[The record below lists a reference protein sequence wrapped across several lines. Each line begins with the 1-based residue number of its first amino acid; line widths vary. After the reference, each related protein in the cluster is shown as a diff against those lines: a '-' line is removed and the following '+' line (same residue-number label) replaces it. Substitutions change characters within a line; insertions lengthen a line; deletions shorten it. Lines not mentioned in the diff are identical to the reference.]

1 MPKFAASIFTLIN
14 KTMSEQIIVKERDE
28 VIVRFSGDSGDG
40 MQLAGNIFSTVSA
53 TVGNDICTFPDYPA
67 DIRAPQ
73 GSLTGVSGFQVHIGS
88 GKVYTPGDLC
98 DVLVA
103 MNAAALKTQYR
114 YAKPDATIII
124 DTDSFGPADLK
135 KAAFATEDP
144 LAEMNIDADRVVA
157 CPITQM
163 VKDCLAD
170 SGMEPKAVL
179 KCRNMFALGLVCWLF
194 DRDLNVAFNYLREK
208 FAKKPALAEANIKV
222 IQAGYDYGHNTH
234 SSATNVY
241 RVETKHKVPGRYM
254 DITGNK
260 ATAYGFIAAAEKAG
274 LKLYLGS
281 YPITPAT
288 DVLHELSKHKSL
300 GVTTVQCEDE
310 IAGCASAVG
319 ASFAGALAVTST
331 SGPGIC
337 LKSEAMNLAV
347 IMELPLV
354 VLDVQRGGPATGLP
368 TKSEQTDLLQVLFGR
383 NGESPMP
390 VLAATSPTDCFDAAY
405 MACKIAL
412 EHMTPVVLLTDA
424 FVANGS
430 GAFRLPNLAEY
441 AAINPPYV
449 PEELKGTWTPYQRQE
464 ENGVRYWA
472 VPGRE
477 GFQHILGGLEKD
489 NKTGAIST
497 DPENHDLMTRLR
509 QQKIDAIPVPD
520 LVVEGDAEDAEL
532 LIVGFGGTYGHLH
545 AAMDEM
551 RATGKKVALA
561 HFKYINPLPKNTA
574 EVLRKYPKVVV
585 AEQNSGQLAAWL
597 RMKVD
602 RFSPCQYNE
611 VKGQPF
617 STNQLINVFTKMM
630 EE

>member
-1 MPKFAASIFTLIN
+1 MA
-14 KTMSEQIIVKERDE
+14 EQLEVKELDQ
-28 VIVRFSGDSGDG
+28 VVVRFSGDSGDG

-53 TVGNDICTFPDYPA
+53 TVGNGISTFPDYPA

-73 GSLTGVSGFQVHIGS
+73 GSLTGVSGFQVHIGA
-88 GKVYTPGDLC
+88 GRVYTPGDKC

-114 YAKPDATIII
+114 YAKPGATIII
-124 DTDSFGPADLK
+124 DTDSFGPKDLE
-135 KAAFATEDP
+135 KAQFKTDDYLGEMGIDP
-144 LAEMNIDADRVVA
+144 DRVIQ
-157 CPITQM
+157 CPLTTM

-170 SGMEPKAVL
+170 TGMDNKAML

-194 DRDLNVAFNYLREK
+194 DRDLNLVANFLKEK
-208 FAKKPALAEANIKV
+208 FAKKPAIAEANIKV

-234 SSATNVY
+234 SSTINVY
-241 RVETKHKVPGRYM
+241 RVESKEKVPGRYM

-288 DVLHELSKHKSL
+288 DVLHELSKHKSC
-300 GVTTVQCEDE
+300 GVITVQCEDE
-310 IAGCASAVG
+310 ISGCASALG
-319 ASFAGALAVTST
+319 ASFAGALGVTST

-390 VLAATSPTDCFDAAY
+390 VMAATSPTDCFDAAY
-405 MACKIAL
+405 QASKMAL

-430 GAFRLPNLAEY
+430 GAFRLPDITKLD
-441 AAINPPYV
+441 AINPPYV
-449 PEELKGTWTPYQRQE
+449 PEELKGKWTPYMRT
-464 ENGVRYWA
+464 ENGTRYWA

-477 GFQHILGGLEKD
+477 GFAHILGGLEKD
-489 NKTGAIST
+489 SNTGAIST
-497 DPENHDLMTRLR
+497 NPENHDLMTRLR
-509 QQKIDAIPVPD
+509 QQKIANIQVPD
-520 LVVEGDAEDAEL
+520 LEVEGDTDDAQL
-532 LIVGFGGTYGHLH
+532 LIVGFGSTYGHLRS
-545 AAMDEM
+545 AMDEL
-551 RATGKKVALA
+551 RQKGYKVAQT
-561 HFKYINPLPKNTA
+561 HFKYLNPLPKNTA
-574 EVLRKYPKVVV
+574 DVLKKYKKVVV
-585 AEQNSGQLAAWL
+585 AEQNMGQLAAYL

-602 RFSPCQYNE
+602 NFVPFQFNQ

-617 STNQLINVFTKMM
+617 VV
-630 EE
+630 EELVNAFEEIIKK

>member
-1 MPKFAASIFTLIN
+1 MEI
-14 KTMSEQIIVKERDE
+14 KELDN
-28 VIVRFSGDSGDG
+28 VVVRFSGDSGDG

-53 TVGNDICTFPDYPA
+53 TVGNSISTFPDYPA

-73 GSLTGVSGFQVHIGS
+73 GSLTGVSGFQVHVGAS
-88 GKVYTPGDLC
+88 EVYTPGDLC

-114 YAKPDATIII
+114 YAKPGAAIII
-124 DTDSFGPADLK
+124 DTDAFGPKDLE
-135 KAAFATEDP
+135 KAEFATDDP
-144 LAEMNIDADRVVA
+144 IAEMGIDPDRVIA
-157 CPITQM
+157 CPLTTM
-163 VKDCLAD
+163 VKDCLKD
-170 SGMEPKAVL
+170 SGMDMKSIS

-194 DRDLNVAFNYLREK
+194 DRDLEVAFNFLREK
-208 FAKKPALAEANIKV
+208 FAKKPGVADANIKV
-222 IQAGYDYGHNTH
+222 IQAGYDFGHNTH
-234 SSATNVY
+234 SSVANVY
-241 RVETKHKVPGRYM
+241 RIETKKKVPGRYM

-260 ATAYGFIAAAEKAG
+260 ATAYGLIAAAEKAG

-300 GVTTVQCEDE
+300 GVVTVQCEDE
-310 IAGCASAVG
+310 ISGCASALG

-337 LKSEAMNLAV
+337 LKSEAMNLGV

-390 VLAATSPTDCFDAAY
+390 VMAAASPTDCFDAAY
-405 MACKIAL
+405 EASKMAL

-430 GAFRLPNLAEY
+430 GAFRLPDLSEY
-441 AAINPPYV
+441 PAIQPPYV
-449 PEELKGTWTPYQRQE
+449 PEELRGQWTPYMRA
-464 ENGVRYWA
+464 ENGTRYWA

-477 GFQHILGGLEKD
+477 GFEHILGGLEKD
-489 NKTGAIST
+489 DKTGAIST
-497 DPENHDLMTRLR
+497 NPENHDLMTRKR
-509 QQKIDAIPVPD
+509 AAKVANIPVPD
-520 LVVEGDAEDAEL
+520 LEVLGDKDDAEL
-532 LIVGFGGTYGHLH
+532 LIVGFGGTYGHLR
-545 AAMDEM
+545 AAMDEL
-551 RATGKKVALA
+551 RAAGHKVALA
-561 HFKYINPLPKNTA
+561 HFRYINPLPKNTA
-574 EVLRKYPKVVV
+574 EVLLRYPRVVV
-585 AEQNSGQLAAWL
+585 AEQNMGQLAAWL
-597 RMKVD
+597 RMKVNGFVP
-602 RFSPCQYNE
+602 RQYNE

-617 STNQLINVFTKMM
+617 IVSELTQFFTELLTK
-630 EE
+630 

>member
-1 MPKFAASIFTLIN
+1 MADSL
-14 KTMSEQIIVKERDE
+14 EVKELDQ
-28 VIVRFSGDSGDG
+28 VVVRFSGDSGDG

-53 TVGNDICTFPDYPA
+53 TVGNSISTFPDYPA

-73 GSLTGVSGFQVHIGS
+73 GSLTGVSGFQVHIGAS
-88 GKVYTPGDLC
+88 AVFTPGDLC

-103 MNAAALKTQYR
+103 MNAAALKTQYK
-114 YAKPDATIII
+114 YAKPNATIII
-124 DTDSFGPADLK
+124 DTDSFGPNDLK
-135 KAAFATEDP
+135 KAAFETEDP
-144 LAEMNIDADRVVA
+144 LKEMGIDPDRVIA
-157 CPITQM
+157 CPLTSM
-163 VKDCLAD
+163 VKDCLAE
-170 SGMEPKAVL
+170 SGMDLKSIM

-194 DRDLNVAFNYLREK
+194 SRDLEIAFNFLREK
-208 FAKKPALAEANIKV
+208 FAKKPAIAEANIKV

-234 SSATNVY
+234 SSAANVY
-241 RVETKHKVPGRYM
+241 RIETREKVPGRYM

-310 IAGCASAVG
+310 IAGCASSVG

-390 VLAATSPTDCFDAAY
+390 VMAATSPTDCFDAAY
-405 MACKIAL
+405 EACKIAL

-430 GAFRLPNLAEY
+430 GAFKLPNLDEY
-441 AAINPPYV
+441 PEINPPYV
-449 PEELKGTWTPYQRQE
+449 PEELKGNWTPYMRA
-464 ENGVRYWA
+464 ENGTRYWA

-477 GFQHILGGLEKD
+477 GFEHILGGLEKD
-489 NKTGAIST
+489 DKTGAIST
-497 DPENHDLMTRLR
+497 NPENHDLMTRKR
-509 QQKIDAIPVPD
+509 AQKIANIPVPD
-520 LVVEGDAEDAEL
+520 LEVIGDSEDADL
-532 LIVGFGGTYGHLH
+532 LIVGFGGTYGHLR
-545 AAMDEM
+545 AAMEEM
-551 RATGKKVALA
+551 RAKGQKVAMA
-561 HFKYINPLPKNTA
+561 HFKYINPLPKNTE
-574 EVLRKYPKVVV
+574 EVLTKYPKVVV
-585 AEQNSGQLAAWL
+585 AEQNMGQLAAWL

-602 RFSPCQYNE
+602 KFVPYQYNE

-617 STNQLINVFTKMM
+617 TVSTLVDNFM
-630 EE
+630 EIIKK

>member
-1 MPKFAASIFTLIN
+1 MTIKEL
-14 KTMSEQIIVKERDE
+14 EQV
-28 VIVRFSGDSGDG
+28 VVRFSGDSGDG

-53 TVGNDICTFPDYPA
+53 TVGNDISTFPDYPA

-73 GSLTGVSGFQVHIGS
+73 GSLTGVSGFQVHVGAN
-88 GKVYTPGDLC
+88 KVYTPGDQC

-103 MNAAALKTQYR
+103 MNAAALKTQYKF
-114 YAKPDATIII
+114 AKPTACIII
-124 DTDSFGPADLK
+124 DTNCFEKSDLEKADFK
-135 KAAFATEDP
+135 TDNPIEEMGIKQDVIAA
-144 LAEMNIDADRVVA
+144 
-157 CPITQM
+157 PISQM

-170 SGMEPKAVL
+170 SGMDNKSML
-179 KCRNMFALGLVCWLF
+179 KCRNMFAVGLVCWLF
-194 DRDLNVAFNYLREK
+194 NRDLSIAENYIREK
-208 FAKKPALAEANIKV
+208 FAKKPEIAEANIKV
-222 IQAGYDYGHNTH
+222 IHAGYDYGHNTH
-234 SSATNVY
+234 SSVAHTY
-241 RVETKHKVPGRYM
+241 RIESQNKVTGRYM

-319 ASFAGALAVTST
+319 ASYAGALAVTST

-390 VLAATSPTDCFDAAY
+390 VIAATSPTDCFECAYAASK
-405 MACKIAL
+405 MAL
-412 EHMTPVVLLTDA
+412 EHMTPVVLMTDA
-424 FVANGS
+424 FIANGS
-430 GAFRLPNLAEY
+430 AAWKLPNLAEY
-441 AAINPPYV
+441 PAINPPYV
-449 PEELKGTWTPYQRQE
+449 QPEMKESWTPYQRNE
-464 ENGVRYWA
+464 ETGVRYWA
-472 VPGRE
+472 IPGTE
-477 GFQHILGGLEKD
+477 GFTHILGGLEKD

-497 DPENHDLMTRLR
+497 NPENHHLMTQLR
-509 QQKIDAIPVPD
+509 QQKIEKIEVPD
-520 LVVEGDAEDAEL
+520 VVVEGDADDAEL

-545 AAMDEM
+545 AAMDELQ
-551 RATGKKVALA
+551 AKGKKVALA
-561 HFKYINPLPKNTA
+561 HFKFINPLPKNTA
-574 EVLRKYPKVVV
+574 EVLKRYPKVVV
-585 AEQNSGQLAAWL
+585 AEQNMGQFAGYL

-602 RFSPCQYNE
+602 GFAPYQYNE

-617 STNQLINVFTKMM
+617 AVSELVDAFAKIIN
-630 EE
+630 

>member
-1 MPKFAASIFTLIN
+1 MAENL
-14 KTMSEQIIVKERDE
+14 IVKELDQ
-28 VIVRFSGDSGDG
+28 VVVRFSGDSGDG
-40 MQLAGNIFSTVSA
+40 MQLAGNLFSTISA
-53 TVGNDICTFPDYPA
+53 TVGNDISTFPDYPA

-88 GKVYTPGDLC
+88 SKVFTPGDQC

-103 MNAAALKTQYR
+103 MNAAALKTQYKF
-114 YAKPDATIII
+114 AKSTACIII
-124 DTDSFGPADLK
+124 DTDCFQKSDLE
-135 KAAFATEDP
+135 KAAFKTDNPIE
-144 LAEMNIDADRVVA
+144 EMGIKNDVIAA
-157 CPITQM
+157 PISQM

-170 SGMEPKAVL
+170 SGMDNKSML

-194 DRDLNVAFNYLREK
+194 NRDLTIAENFLREK
-208 FAKKPALAEANIKV
+208 FAKKPAIAEANIKV
-222 IQAGYDYGHNTH
+222 IHAGYDYGHNTH
-234 SSATNVY
+234 SSVAHTY
-241 RVETKHKVPGRYM
+241 RIESKTVNPGKYM

-274 LKLYLGS
+274 LKLFLGS

-300 GVTTVQCEDE
+300 GVVTVQCEDE

-319 ASFAGALAVTST
+319 ASYAGALAVTST

-390 VLAATSPTDCFDAAY
+390 VLAATSPTDCFEAAFEASK
-405 MACKIAL
+405 MAL

-424 FVANGS
+424 FIANGS
-430 GAFRLPNLAEY
+430 AAWKLPVLADY
-441 AAINPPYV
+441 PAIQPPFV
-449 PEELKGTWTPYQRQE
+449 PAELKGTWTPYQRNE
-464 ENGVRYWA
+464 EGVRYWA
-472 VPGRE
+472 VPGTE
-477 GFQHILGGLEKD
+477 GFTHILGGLEKD
-489 NKTGAIST
+489 NATGAIST
-497 DPENHDLMTRLR
+497 NPENHHLMTQLR
-509 QQKIDAIPVPD
+509 QQKIDNIKVPD
-520 LVVEGDAEDAEL
+520 VVVEGDKDDAEL

-545 AAMDEM
+545 ATMDEM
-551 RATGKKVALA
+551 RAAGKKVALA
-561 HFKYINPLPKNTA
+561 HFKYINPLSANTE
-574 EVLRKYPKVVV
+574 EVLKKYPKVVV
-585 AEQNSGQLAAWL
+585 AEQNMGQFAGYL
-597 RMKVD
+597 RMKIDGFVP
-602 RFSPCQYNE
+602 SQYNE

-617 STNQLINVFTKMM
+617 VVNELVAAFTEILNK
-630 EE
+630 